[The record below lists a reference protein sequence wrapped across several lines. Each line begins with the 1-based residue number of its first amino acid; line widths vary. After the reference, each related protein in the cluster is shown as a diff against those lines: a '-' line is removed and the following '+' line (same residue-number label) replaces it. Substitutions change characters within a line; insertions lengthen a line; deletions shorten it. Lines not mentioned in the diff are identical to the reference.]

1 MAYLFILHRYM
12 MLILGEREVYLI
24 DRDNNVFA
32 APQLH
37 FPQRKFLKEHVYDT
51 LLEGVSHYL
60 K

>member
-1 MAYLFILHRYM
+1 MLLRYM

-37 FPQRKFLKEHVYDT
+37 FPQRKFPNEHVYGT